1 MDFWNQDIVPGVEV
15 GMGEE
20 ACCLVMEGC
29 GMYVDGEIMARG
41 IDHWIT
47 GEVSIHLFQS
57 VSKIKLV
64 E

>member
-1 MDFWNQDIVPGVEV
+1 VPGVEV